1 MMWNFAECKIRAQG
15 TIYCR
20 CRKCGGPPQ
29 LDSMQA
35 EPSRVECTVQLK
47 NYLKENFEISFKIQ
61 HFVVIILLL
70 HLN

>member
-1 MMWNFAECKIRAQG
+1 MMWNFAECKICAQG

-20 CRKCGGPPQ
+20 YRECGGPPQ

-35 EPSRVECTVQLK
+35 EPGRVECTVQLK

-61 HFVVIILLL
+61 DFVVIILLI